1 MKMDITGVTI
11 LKGETEREQSFMPI
25 TTKRVPVPKVS
36 LTEAQKRAINQD
48 IYLNCMYLKK
58 NLVR

>member
-1 MKMDITGVTI
+1 MEDITAITI
-11 LKGETEREQSFMPI
+11 LGGETERVQSFMPI
-25 TTKRVPVPKVS
+25 TTKRVSVPDMG
-36 LTEAQKRAINQD
+36 LTEVQKKTINQD